1 MIVCIPLRA
10 PLADGERDAPVEP
23 HLPRARYLHLYDTEA
38 RSGRTL
44 DLSQLGQTESF
55 RIEALLCTSL
65 DRMTLRQLL
74 QRGIRVYGTDAETLL
89 DAIGQF
95 ERGELVAVVAA
106 AVANPAAAA
115 ATVTATHTAKR
126 RVAVA
131 AGMRRM
137 RRSMRKNPPR
147 AGKGGAARAAAA
159 VAAAIAP
166 RRGMRPTQRSM
177 RRLCRRR
184 AWCVSRCAARTARR

>member
-74 QRGIRVYGTDAETLL
+74 QRGIRVNCVAPGPVWTPLNPSDRPAKEV
-89 DAIGQF
+89 AKF
-95 ERGELVAVVAA
+95 GEDSDMGR
-106 AVANPAAAA
+106 PAQPEEISPAFVFLASP
-115 ATVTATHTAKR
+115 VTASYVNGAILP
-126 RVAVA
+126 VM
-131 AGMRRM
+131 GG
-137 RRSMRKNPPR
+137 PR
-147 AGKGGAARAAAA
+147 G
-159 VAAAIAP
+159 
-166 RRGMRPTQRSM
+166 
-177 RRLCRRR
+177 
-184 AWCVSRCAARTARR
+184 